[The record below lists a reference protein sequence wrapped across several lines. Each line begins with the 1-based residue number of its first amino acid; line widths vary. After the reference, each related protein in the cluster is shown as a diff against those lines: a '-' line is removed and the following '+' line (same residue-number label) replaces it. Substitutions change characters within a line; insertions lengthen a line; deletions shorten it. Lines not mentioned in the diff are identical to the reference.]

1 MGGWVMP
8 DVSRTEI
15 GRRIFSL
22 QKEKNV
28 EQVIEKIRRNLG
40 DEWKVFSQTDIELL
54 KNILGDAWVFVE
66 RDVWEKITF
75 SRLSRMDLFDLIV
88 IGRES
93 KEKEIDERTAV
104 EKALKILMTTM

>member
-1 MGGWVMP
+1 MP

-40 DEWKVFSQTDIELL
+40 DEWKVFSQTDIERL

-93 KEKEIDERTAV
+93 KEQEIDERTAV